1 MNLKINKHLF
11 TPRSYCFR
19 IIVPIVIGFEGANR
33 HFISLFVTVSFLNF
47 ITIFTVGSISYTVL
61 LLHFLTSCS
70 HPQDR
75 FFLVLASLLSSAAF
89 TETREGSQLPFPHCY
104 RIHQVSL

>member
-1 MNLKINKHLF
+1 MNLNINTHLF
-11 TPRSYCFR
+11 TPQSYCFR
-19 IIVPIVIGFEGANR
+19 ILVPIVIGFEGVDR
-33 HFISLFVTVSFLNF
+33 RFISLFVPVSFLNF

-61 LLHFLTSCS
+61 LLHSLTSCS

-75 FFLVLASLLSSAAF
+75 FFSVLASLLSSAAF
-89 TETREGSQLPFPHCY
+89 NETREGSQLPFPHCY